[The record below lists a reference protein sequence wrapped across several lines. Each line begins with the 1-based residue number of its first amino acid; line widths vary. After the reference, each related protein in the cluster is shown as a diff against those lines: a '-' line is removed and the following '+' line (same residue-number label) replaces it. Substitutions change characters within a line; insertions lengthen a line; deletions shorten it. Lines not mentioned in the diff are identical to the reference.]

1 MHTQCLH
8 KCKFIHNQEQNIFYG
23 IYQSKYPYIGIAI
36 KWRVCLKQ
44 IGTISCLY
52 SVIFRCAIKLKKD
65 NILSKNNKRNYWV

>member
-23 IYQSKYPYIGIAI
+23 IYQGKYPYIGIAI

-52 SVIFRCAIKLKKD
+52 SVIFRYAIKLKKD
-65 NILSKNNKRNYWV
+65 YISSKNKGNYWV